1 MKMESV
7 CNAHFVNQPEL
18 DYQQAEEIGCFRF
31 GAEAVY
37 IPGFPEIRYLPLA
50 ALQRVWVQESTLAV
64 GGSRGTEIR
73 LYVLRAQY
81 GNGPWQN
88 FTFSRRGRCTERAGT
103 DAQAEPGASRRA
115 GAGAVTSDR
124 KSHGEIFPVTFLTE
138 QMSIVHRI

>member
-88 FTFSRRGRCTERAGT
+88 FTFSRRE
-103 DAQAEPGASRRA
+103 DAQNALERMRRLNPALPGAP
-115 GAGAVTSDR
+115 
-124 KSHGEIFPVTFLTE
+124 EPV
-138 QMSIVHRI
+138 Q